1 MAKLEIELSEYD
13 AMREARK
20 AAEARVEELKQEN
33 KDLKGSS
40 KVIIRREVQHLVPKV
55 EERELTN
62 RILYQIKEMIQVK
75 RMSASIRKRYD
86 PLLGVSYP
94 TLDLSPEELAQICVR
109 CWNEGNKHYVVAT
122 AMDTEMPSKTDTLV
136 GFEDIRLKVEEIL
149 KEQIQQEH
157 KAAVDSLNSERES
170 YEKKRA
176 QVSEKL
182 AKEFEAEYRA
192 KMDSL
197 EEEVKRLRK
206 DNDDLYKRLTEAS
219 KSHEEKLAEAEEKVR
234 EAQEEL
240 MKLQGKKKH
249 WWQK

>member
-33 KDLKGSS
+33 KDLRGSS

-75 RMSASIRKRYD
+75 RMSASIRKSYD

-136 GFEDIRLKVEEIL
+136 GFEDIRLKVEEIM

-157 KAAVDSLNSERES
+157 RAAVDSLNSERDS
-170 YEKKRA
+170 YEKRRA
-176 QVSEKL
+176 QLSEKL
-182 AKEFEAEYRA
+182 TKEYEAEYRTNIEA
-192 KMDSL
+192 LKKRNEDLEKQL
-197 EEEVKRLRK
+197 EEIEKQLK
-206 DNDDLYKRLTEAS
+206 EAS
-219 KSHEEKLAEAEEKVR
+219 KSHEEKLAELQAAADKAEE
-234 EAQEEL
+234 EL
-240 MKLQGKKKH
+240 RKFLGKKKC
-249 WWQK
+249 WWRK

>member
-40 KVIIRREVQHLVPKV
+40 KVIIRREVQHLIPRV
-55 EERELTN
+55 EEREVTN
-62 RILYQIKEMIQVK
+62 RILYQIRERMQVK
-75 RMSASIRKRYD
+75 ANFRRSYNPS
-86 PLLGVSYP
+86 LGIYHP
-94 TLDLSPEELAQICVR
+94 TLDLSPEELAQICVH
-109 CWNEGNKHYVVAT
+109 CWNESNKHYAVAT
-122 AMDTEMPSKTDTLV
+122 AMDTEMPSRTDTLV

-157 KAAVDSLNSERES
+157 KAAVDSLNSERED

-182 AKEFEAEYRA
+182 TKEFEAEYRA

-206 DNDDLYKRLTEAS
+206 DNNDLYKRLTEAS
-219 KSHEEKLAEAEEKVR
+219 KSHEEKLAEAERKVQEAEKELR
-234 EAQEEL
+234 E
-240 MKLQGKKKH
+240 LQGKKKH

>member
-1 MAKLEIELSEYD
+1 MAKLEIELSEYV

-33 KDLKGSS
+33 KDLRGSS
-40 KVIIRREVQHLVPKV
+40 KVIIRREVQHLVPRV
-55 EERELTN
+55 EERELIN
-62 RILYQIKEMIQVK
+62 RILYQIKESIQIK
-75 RMSASIRKRYD
+75 RVSASIRKRYD
-86 PLLGVSYP
+86 PILGVSYP

-109 CWNEGNKHYVVAT
+109 CWNEGNKHYDVAT
-122 AMDTEMPSKTDTLV
+122 AMDTEMPSRTDTLV

-157 KAAVDSLNSERES
+157 KAAVDSLNSERDS
-170 YEKKRA
+170 YEKRRA
-176 QVSEKL
+176 QLSEKL
-182 AKEFEAEYRA
+182 TKEYEAEYRA

-219 KSHEEKLAEAEEKVR
+219 KSHEEKLAELQAAADKAEE
-234 EAQEEL
+234 EL
-240 MKLQGKKKH
+240 RKFLGKKKC
-249 WWQK
+249 WWRK